1 MLERRSASLFGREK
15 AKAVPWADF
24 GFAPMSVMRF
34 VVVNLNSK
42 AEWIVLANTH
52 FW

>member
-1 MLERRSASLFGREK
+1 MYSRRREVLERRSASLLGREK

-34 VVVNLNSK
+34 DLVR
-42 AEWIVLANTH
+42 WI
-52 FW
+52 